1 MNKMFDSM
9 RHDVYQQDTEIE
21 DSLSSGSIENL
32 FELQVFFESPNDM
45 VEQNYKSF
53 SFLFFFC

>member
-1 MNKMFDSM
+1 MFDSM